1 VDIEL
6 RRVPTDD
13 EIEAICAAAEEAA
26 RKVILSNIS
35 LKELDDLN
43 VAVEATGDKP
53 LSLSVD
59 VAVEAELED
68 PDLAATIDRATD
80 AAIAAA
86 DAKVRELDLCD
97 LSSK

>member
-26 RKVILSNIS
+26 RRAILSKIS
-35 LKELDDLN
+35 LKKLDDLN

-53 LSLSVD
+53 LSLSVEI
-59 VAVEAELED
+59 AVEAEIED

-97 LSSK
+97 VSSK

>member
-26 RKVILSNIS
+26 RKVILSKIS
-35 LKELDDLN
+35 LKQLDDLN
-43 VAVEATGDKP
+43 VAVEAAGDKP
-53 LSLSVD
+53 LSLSVEI
-59 VAVEAELED
+59 AVEAEVEH
-68 PDLAATIDRATD
+68 PELAATIDRATD
-80 AAIAAA
+80 AAIVAA

-97 LSSK
+97 ASSK

>member
-1 VDIEL
+1 VNIEL
-6 RRVPTDD
+6 RRVPTDN
-13 EIEAICAAAEEAA
+13 EIEAICTAAEEAA

-35 LKELDDLN
+35 LKEIHDLN

-59 VAVEAELED
+59 VAVDAEVKG
-68 PDLAATIDRATD
+68 PDLAAMIDRATD